1 MITTATASR
10 LPRDETAPH
19 QTGCGANPRPSSFCG
34 ACAEIGRQAPLFYFA
49 ANFTQGAWHACLTAT
64 LVNLASFASS
74 ASRIGT
80 TKTTTEQEYSISNNK
95 NQDCQ
100 TRVGRMSQT
109 IISQLSNHETHD
121 DRYFTE
127 KLDELV
133 ESISRWARLFS
144 RGQPPMTL
152 EDMKNIR
159 ITPRVRDYISPAF
172 LDIRSLM
179 NAKNVGGKVRT
190 RFVEVIMLRVLMDD
204 RLWKRHVG
212 FLERDFNSHKNLI
225 QRMNCTGMSH
235 CSSNSFIYN
244 SC

>member
-1 MITTATASR
+1 
-10 LPRDETAPH
+10 
-19 QTGCGANPRPSSFCG
+19 
-34 ACAEIGRQAPLFYFA
+34 
-49 ANFTQGAWHACLTAT
+49 
-64 LVNLASFASS
+64 
-74 ASRIGT
+74 
-80 TKTTTEQEYSISNNK
+80 
-95 NQDCQ
+95 
-100 TRVGRMSQT
+100 MSQT

-144 RGQPPMTL
+144 RGHPPITL
-152 EDMKNIR
+152 EDMKTIR
-159 ITPRVRDYISPAF
+159 ITPRVRDYITPAF
-172 LDIRSLM
+172 LDIKSLL

-212 FLERDFNSHKNLI
+212 FLEGDYDSHRNLI

-235 CSSNSFIYN
+235 CSSNCFIYN